1 MSTEI
6 VTSRQ
11 GTDLGDGA
19 PIGDQRVDSRHRTVL
34 QVAKLETAHGDELC
48 ILRNVSAGGL
58 RADVYSELA
67 VGEPVRFE
75 LKTGR
80 SVAGRVV
87 WTDGS
92 AIGVEFDR
100 KVPILAYLA
109 HQAIEEL
116 GRRIRPPRVHIG
128 EPGLLRV
135 ADREFPVEIYD
146 ASQAGMRVRTDRVLF
161 EGGACQI
168 VADGL
173 GERGA
178 TVRWCHD
185 GQVGLQFKQPLQFR
199 DFAAWRT
206 RRKTAERL
214 Q

>member
-1 MSTEI
+1 MSTDI
-6 VTSRQ
+6 VAKGRAADP
-11 GTDLGDGA
+11 GKGA
-19 PIGDQRVDSRHRTVL
+19 PVGDQRAEGRYRTVL
-34 QVAKLETAHGDELC
+34 QVAKLQTARGDELC

-58 RADVYSELA
+58 RADVYRELA

-87 WTDGS
+87 WTDGP

-116 GRRIRPPRVHIG
+116 GRRVRPPRVHIG
-128 EPGLLRV
+128 ERGLMRV
-135 ADREFPVEIYD
+135 GDREFAVEIID
-146 ASQAGMRVRTDRVLF
+146 ASQAGMRVRTDRVLS
-161 EGGACQI
+161 EGGECQVI
-168 VADGL
+168 SDGL

-178 TVRWCHD
+178 IVRWCHS
-185 GQVGLQFKQPLQFR
+185 GFAGLQFKQPLQFR

-206 RRKTAERL
+206 RNKPTGQL